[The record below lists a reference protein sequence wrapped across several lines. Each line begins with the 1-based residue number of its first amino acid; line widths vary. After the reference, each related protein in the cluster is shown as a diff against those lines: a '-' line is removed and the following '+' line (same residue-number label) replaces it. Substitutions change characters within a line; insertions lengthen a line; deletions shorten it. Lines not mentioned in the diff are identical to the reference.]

1 MTLSNIISRNI
12 FFLIFSKLL
21 ASQYG
26 ANIFLVDVESKIVF
40 MQFCCLFSIININI
54 ALNFI
59 ELPME
64 LLTIYGIFF
73 PFVRTWTGILLT
85 CTAFLWIIDNSS
97 KRIKDKMIKV
107 LFWCQKWLCWYWEAL
122 PRYCLH
128 SVHVYKL

>member
-40 MQFCCLFSIININI
+40 IIININI

-73 PFVRTWTGILLT
+73 PFVRT
-85 CTAFLWIIDNSS
+85 
-97 KRIKDKMIKV
+97 
-107 LFWCQKWLCWYWEAL
+107 
-122 PRYCLH
+122 
-128 SVHVYKL
+128 